1 MSKEKPTKRRL
12 TAQQTLSQAALER
25 KKKGAKRRLE
35 ARDAARV
42 ATQYYQALTGHYS
55 QVPTLEEIELSENG
69 DRWLVTLGVYSEGVP
84 FGERSYKRLE
94 VDASTGDVLSM
105 KIRPL

>member
-1 MSKEKPTKRRL
+1 MSKKKPTKRRL
-12 TAQQTLSQAALER
+12 TAQQTLSQAALEG
-25 KKKGAKRRLE
+25 KKNGAKRRLT

-42 ATQYYQALTGHYS
+42 ASGYYRDLTETHDR
-55 QVPTLEEIELSENG
+55 PTLEEIELSENG

>member
-1 MSKEKPTKRRL
+1 MSKKKPTKRRL

-25 KKKGAKRRLE
+25 KKSARRRLT

-42 ATQYYQALTGHYS
+42 ASGYYRDLTETHER
-55 QVPTLEEIELSENG
+55 PTLEEIELNESG

-84 FGERSYKRLE
+84 FGERAYKRFEL
-94 VDASTGDVLSM
+94 DAYTGDVLSM
-105 KIRPL
+105 KIR